1 MKVAIIGAG
10 ISGVTTAYFLSK
22 HNLKVTLIE
31 GRRYPAMATSY
42 ANGGQLSAS
51 NSEAW
56 NSWHNVKTGLKSIV
70 NRQHSPLIINP
81 LPTVSKLSWLFK
93 FMTNIRKSEKITLE
107 LCKMAIK
114 SIDLYNNI
122 ANKENIDFDKL
133 DKGIIHL
140 YEDKKHTENAE
151 NINKIYK
158 KAGLNRYRITHEE
171 LYKIEPA
178 LKNRKLDSIFFTP
191 SDKTG
196 DIHKFCNG
204 LTNRLLETNKI
215 KTIISNIENL
225 NDYISDFDYVIVCA
239 GVYSP
244 FLAKTIGD
252 RLPIYP
258 VKGYS
263 ITINNPGK
271 NTPFVS
277 LLDDHNKI
285 VTSRLGENRLRV
297 AGFAEFNG
305 YNLDILQKRI
315 RPLIKWSVRMFP
327 KINTKDI
334 KPWAGLRPM
343 TPDMLPIVKQSNSA
357 RKVWYNTGHGH
368 LGWTLSAYTADRIAS
383 QILKIS

>member
-22 HNLKVTLIE
+22 YNFKVTLIE

-70 NRQHSPLIINP
+70 NKQHSPLIINP

-315 RPLIKWSVRMFP
+315 RPLIKWSMRMFP

>member
-22 HNLKVTLIE
+22 HNFKVTLIE

-114 SIDLYNNI
+114 SIDLYDNI

-204 LTNRLLETNKI
+204 LTNKLLETKKI

-252 RLPIYP
+252 SLPIYP

-315 RPLIKWSVRMFP
+315 RPLIKWSMRMFP

-343 TPDMLPIVKQSNSA
+343 TPDMLPIVKQSTSA

>member
-114 SIDLYNNI
+114 SIDLYDNI

-204 LTNRLLETNKI
+204 LTNKLLETKKI

-252 RLPIYP
+252 SLPIYP

-315 RPLIKWSVRMFP
+315 RPLIKWSMRMFP

>member
-22 HNLKVTLIE
+22 HNFKVTLIE

-51 NSEAW
+51 NTEAW

-204 LTNRLLETNKI
+204 LTNRLLETKKI

-252 RLPIYP
+252 SLPIYP

-315 RPLIKWSVRMFP
+315 RPLIKWSMRMFP

>member
-93 FMTNIRKSEKITLE
+93 FMTNIRKNEKITLE

-204 LTNRLLETNKI
+204 LTNRLLKTKKI

-252 RLPIYP
+252 SLPIYP

>member
-22 HNLKVTLIE
+22 HNFKVTLIE

-204 LTNRLLETNKI
+204 LTNRLLETKKI
-215 KTIISNIENL
+215 KTVISNIENL

-252 RLPIYP
+252 SLPIYP

-315 RPLIKWSVRMFP
+315 RPLIKWSMRMFP

>member
-22 HNLKVTLIE
+22 HNFKVTLIE

-204 LTNRLLETNKI
+204 LTNRLLETKKI

-252 RLPIYP
+252 SLPIYP

-315 RPLIKWSVRMFP
+315 RPLIKWSMRMFP

-343 TPDMLPIVKQSNSA
+343 TPDMLPIVKQSNSD

>member
-22 HNLKVTLIE
+22 YNFKVTLIE

-70 NRQHSPLIINP
+70 NKQHSPLIINP

-252 RLPIYP
+252 SLPIYP

-315 RPLIKWSVRMFP
+315 RPLIKWSMRMFP